1 MTAAQHILSVEL
13 GDRSYPIYI
22 GSGLLQQAQ
31 LLRQH
36 ITGKQVLIVTNDT
49 IASLYLPTILKTLDN
64 LHIDGLQTDTVV
76 LSDGE
81 QHKHLETVSL
91 IWDHLLQQRHRRLTA
106 RKRHAQKG
114 QPT

>member
-49 IASLYLPTILKTLDN
+49 IASLYLPTILKTLEITCHKLQAKVHNN
-64 LHIDGLQTDTVV
+64 LINRMGD
-76 LSDGE
+76 
-81 QHKHLETVSL
+81 
-91 IWDHLLQQRHRRLTA
+91 
-106 RKRHAQKG
+106 
-114 QPT
+114 